1 MSERK
6 AAHGAPALIP
16 ATRRDVDAV
25 ARRCRKIVT
34 RRALVS
40 AGAAVVPIP
49 GIDVAVDL
57 GMLMKMLHEINEEF
71 GLTPAQI
78 EALATRRRLTAY
90 KAITAIGSSYIGRI
104 LTRELAMTLLKSV
117 ARRIATKTTVKY
129 VPLAG
134 QALAAGISF
143 AAIKYI
149 GDRHI
154 EDCVAVADYVIDADT
169 RRR

>member
-1 MSERK
+1 MSERRNAFR
-6 AAHGAPALIP
+6 AAALIP
-16 ATRRDVDAV
+16 ATRRDVEAV
-25 ARRCRKIVT
+25 ARRCRKIVM

-49 GIDVAVDL
+49 GIDLAVDI
-57 GMLMKMLHEINEEF
+57 GMLMKMLHEINTAF

-78 EALATRRRLTAY
+78 EALGTRRRLSAY
-90 KAITAIGSSYIGRI
+90 KAITAIGSSYVGRI
-104 LTRELAMTLLKSV
+104 VTRELALALLKSV
-117 ARRIATKTTVKY
+117 ARRIATKTTAKY
-129 VPLAG
+129 VPLVG
-134 QALAAGISF
+134 QALAAGLSF

-154 EDCVAVADYVIDADT
+154 EDCIAVADRVIQAEA

>member
-1 MSERK
+1 MSEKRTASG
-6 AAHGAPALIP
+6 AAAPIP
-16 ATRRDVDAV
+16 ATRRDVDAI
-25 ARRCRKIVT
+25 ARRCRKIVM

-49 GIDVAVDL
+49 GIDLAVDI
-57 GMLMKMLHEINEEF
+57 GMLMKMLHEINAAF

-90 KAITAIGSSYIGRI
+90 KAITAIGSSYVGRI
-104 LTRELAMTLLKSV
+104 VTRELALALLKSV

-134 QALAAGISF
+134 QALAACISF

-154 EDCVAVADYVIDADT
+154 EDCVAVVDRVIRAEA